1 MWGLYNMRN
10 HNEQTYLAKYKLE
23 MFFIT
28 VSFAWYPEKIT
39 DMIFQVTYMSI
50 RSFIQIDS
58 TVTAWSNLKLML
70 VLKRKLF

>member
-1 MWGLYNMRN
+1 MRN

-58 TVTAWSNLKLML
+58 TVTA
-70 VLKRKLF
+70 